1 MATGVISRKPN
12 DIVRPTCSKFSCLTT
27 FEIPYRDRM
36 RARYC
41 PTHDQTGYWAS
52 KRPQTFF
59 EVDGHENIARAKIN
73 GKWHTILSV
82 SVTGKRILVA
92 LRVNTKPFGVS
103 VSDVEDWAGI
113 G

>member
-41 PTHDQTGYWAS
+41 PEHDQTEYWAS
-52 KRPQTFF
+52 KRPDSFHD
-59 EVDGHENIARAKIN
+59 VKGHENIARAKVN
-73 GKWHTILSV
+73 GQWHHILSV
-82 SVTGKRILVA
+82 SMSGKRLLVK
-92 LRVNTKPFGVS
+92 RGNSKPFGVDT
-103 VSDVEDWAGI
+103 SDITEWAGI